1 MKKIRTPQVQ
11 VKSPGSYDVFH
22 LVFYIS
28 IDTVALRNICF
39 AMAKQMCTLSKMYF
53 ILFHR
58 LKHF

>member
-39 AMAKQMCTLSKMYF
+39 AMAAIVTKQMCTLSE
-53 ILFHR
+53 
-58 LKHF
+58 

>member
-39 AMAKQMCTLSKMYF
+39 AMAKQMCTLSE
-53 ILFHR
+53 
-58 LKHF
+58 

>member
-39 AMAKQMCTLSKMYF
+39 AMAAMVTKQMCTLSE
-53 ILFHR
+53 
-58 LKHF
+58 